1 MADTTLY
8 AFNNA
13 DSQALLGMIGATK
26 PSGSIESDL
35 VSTADI
41 LLAVATST
49 ITARTGTTLGAGTA
63 SAKQIS
69 DAKVLSNL
77 FASDIEVLNAG
88 SAIPNGASL
97 ICFRVGNRWIGVEV
111 C

>member
-1 MADTTLY
+1 MSDTTLY

-41 LLAVATST
+41 LVAVATST
-49 ITARTGTTLGAGTA
+49 ITARAGTTLGVGTA
-63 SAKQIS
+63 RAKQIS
-69 DAKVLSNL
+69 DARVLSDL
-77 FASDIEVLNAG
+77 YATDIEVLNPG
-88 SAIPNGASL
+88 SAIANGVSL
-97 ICFRVGNRWIGVEV
+97 ICFRAGNRWLAVEI

>member
-8 AFNNA
+8 AFSNA

-26 PSGSIESDL
+26 PSGFISSDL

-41 LLAVATST
+41 ILAVATSA
-49 ITARTGTTLGAGTA
+49 ITARAGTTLGAGTA

-69 DAKVLSNL
+69 DSKVLSDL
-77 FASDIEVLNAG
+77 YDSDIEVLNSG
-88 SAIPNGASL
+88 SAIPSGASL
-97 ICFRVGNRWIGVEV
+97 ICFRVGNRWMGVEI

>member
-1 MADTTLY
+1 MSDTTLY

-13 DSQALLGMIGATK
+13 DSQALLGMIGQKAQG
-26 PSGSIESDL
+26 GSMLSDA

-41 LLAVATST
+41 ILAVATSA
-49 ITARTGTTLGAGTA
+49 ITARAGTTLGVGTA

-69 DAKVLSNL
+69 DARVLSNL
-77 FASDIEVLNAG
+77 FGSDIEVLNPG
-88 SAIPNGASL
+88 SAIANGASL
-97 ICFRVGNRWIGVEV
+97 ICFRVGNRWIGVEI

>member
-26 PSGSIESDL
+26 PSGSISSDL
-35 VSTADI
+35 VSTADT
-41 LLAVATST
+41 LVAVATST
-49 ITARTGTTLGAGTA
+49 ITARSGTTLGVGTA

-69 DAKVLSNL
+69 DARVLSNL
-77 FASDIEVLNAG
+77 FDSDIEVLNAG
-88 SAIPNGASL
+88 AAISNGAML
-97 ICFRVGNRWIGVEV
+97 KCFRVGNRWLAVEI